1 MKHRIVRDFIIY
13 FIGFELSR
21 NYIKLNG
28 AEQNREK
35 LHLIEMNLIKKDSI
49 IMLRHIDLYYHL
61 HFISSFQMKFNTN
74 FPLSYSHSTINWSTQ
89 KTSSYW
95 TIIIIIMTRNL
106 SDPRSSALHSLKVHK
121 FFKRISTILILLI
134 MSRCN
139 FPAIECF
146 FIFIYVSI

>member
-1 MKHRIVRDFIIY
+1 
-13 FIGFELSR
+13 
-21 NYIKLNG
+21 
-28 AEQNREK
+28 
-35 LHLIEMNLIKKDSI
+35 MNLIKKDII
-49 IMLRHIDLYYHL
+49 IMLGHIDLYYHL
-61 HFISSFQMKFNTN
+61 HFISSFQMKPNTN
-74 FPLSYSHSTINWSTQ
+74 LPISFSHSTINWSTQ

-95 TIIIIIMTRNL
+95 TIIIITMTRNL

-146 FIFIYVSI
+146 FVFVYGTMGVRYRKVCIRFHLKRGNEV